1 MEVTRAADRGK
12 SLCEDSEA
20 GRRWSERPAP
30 SFVWSV
36 LFEHLLC
43 CSGNEKASL
52 CGGARGDG
60 GLGGGVL
67 LGELLRGLLG
77 KQPVTGHW
85 PVPRAGL
92 RYQS

>member
-52 CGGARGDG
+52 CGWARGDG

-67 LGELLRGLLG
+67 LGELL
-77 KQPVTGHW
+77 
-85 PVPRAGL
+85 
-92 RYQS
+92 